1 MKVILVHQ
9 RHGLTRTY
17 VITGW
22 LKGLLSLCLLV
33 APVALTYLGYQ
44 LSVQVQSGDPVVA
57 QSLSN
62 NGTSADDHATATLDM
77 LERAATSAESGQ
89 AQEQSPVLVS
99 VAETAFLHGTASDA
113 DSPAAPDLL
122 AESAHAA
129 RLHLARHLVSATGW
143 RPSAVPAAAYVHGRI
158 VDAASYLVYNH
169 R

>member
-62 NGTSADDHATATLDM
+62 TGASADDHASATLDM
-77 LERAATSAESGQ
+77 LEPAGAPSGSGQ
-89 AQEQSPVLVS
+89 TEEQNPVVVT
-99 VAETAFLHGTASDA
+99 VAETVVLPGMG
-113 DSPAAPDLL
+113 AAGDIPTGLDLL
-122 AESAHAA
+122 ADVAHEP
-129 RLHLARHLVSATGW
+129 RLHLDRHLAAVVGW
-143 RPSAVPAAAYVHGRI
+143 RPSAVPAATYVHGRI

>member
-57 QSLSN
+57 QSLSST
-62 NGTSADDHATATLDM
+62 GSGADDHATATLDM
-77 LERAATSAESGQ
+77 LERAAAPAESGQ
-89 AQEQSPVLVS
+89 AEEQNPVLVPL
-99 VAETAFLHGTASDA
+99 ADTALLHGTASA
-113 DSPAAPDLL
+113 GDSPAGTDLL
-122 AESAHAA
+122 AEFVQAA
-129 RLHLARHLVSATGW
+129 RLQLARHLAAATGW

-158 VDAASYLVYNH
+158 IDAASYLVYNH